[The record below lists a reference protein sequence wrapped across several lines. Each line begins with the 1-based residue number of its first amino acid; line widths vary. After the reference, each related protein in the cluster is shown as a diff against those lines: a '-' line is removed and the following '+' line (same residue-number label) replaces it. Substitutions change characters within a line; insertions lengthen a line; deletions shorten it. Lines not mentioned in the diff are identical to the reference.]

1 MYIKIKEKSVQL
13 SLFYNLFSAFFLSF
27 FFFSAPFTELAMDL
41 SLKGLFFPVVAP
53 LPAASLLALFE
64 LPEGQLSPDTVLE
77 LAVVLVDDDD
87 DEGNP
92 ADEEANDLGGFAWI
106 SVIIRAWLE

>member
-1 MYIKIKEKSVQL
+1 
-13 SLFYNLFSAFFLSF
+13 
-27 FFFSAPFTELAMDL
+27 MDL
-41 SLKGLFFPVVAP
+41 SLSGLFFPVVAP
-53 LPAASLLALFE
+53 LPAASLLALLE
-64 LPEGQLSPDTVLE
+64 LPEGQLSPNTVLE
-77 LAVVLVDDDD
+77 LAVVVVDDDDDD

>member
-1 MYIKIKEKSVQL
+1 
-13 SLFYNLFSAFFLSF
+13 LSF

-41 SLKGLFFPVVAP
+41 SLRGLFFPVVAP
-53 LPAASLLALFE
+53 LPTASLAALLE
-64 LPEGQLSPDTVLE
+64 LPEGQLSDDTVLE
-77 LAVVLVDDDD
+77 LVVVVVDDDDDDD

-92 ADEEANDLGGFAWI
+92 ADEEANDLGGLAWI

>member
-1 MYIKIKEKSVQL
+1 M
-13 SLFYNLFSAFFLSF
+13 LFYNLFSAFFLSF

-41 SLKGLFFPVVAP
+41 SLRGLFFPAVAP
-53 LPAASLLALFE
+53 LATASLLVLLE
-64 LPEGQLSPDTVLE
+64 LPEGQLSADTVLE
-77 LAVVLVDDDD
+77 LVLVDDDD

-92 ADEEANDLGGFAWI
+92 VDEEANDLGGFAWI